1 MLRNGLTTEGYEQIM
16 TVSDDMR
23 AHNTIGAAL
32 MLQGKFE
39 EAMPWFRKAL
49 EVYPVQAQE
58 NIDAINAEY
67 EYEEQQRKAIEE
79 YLKKY
84 E

>member
-1 MLRNGLTTEGYEQIM
+1 MK
-16 TVSDDMR
+16 VSDDMR

-39 EAMPWFRKAL
+39 EAMPWFQKAL
-49 EVYPVQAQE
+49 EVYPEQAKA
-58 NIDAINAEY
+58 NIDAISAEY
-67 EYEEQQRKAIEE
+67 EYEEQQRKALED